1 MSMTDQDHGAP
12 TRLSRKAY
20 PRFSSLG
27 AVLGIL
33 FSSIAF
39 PTHAQPPS
47 RLPSQQPLQAQ
58 SPAQADA
65 QTTIYRGGPI
75 ITMDGDQPQLAE
87 VVIVRDGK
95 ILYTGSAAQAPKI
108 KKKDQRIHD
117 LAGNTL
123 LPGFIDAH
131 SHFSAAIHT
140 SRGLDLWNKNLPTI
154 NTIADLQNAI
164 RAHLANASSLAPSPA
179 NGWQMVWQYDPETL
193 AEKRHI
199 TRAELDAI
207 SPHHPLVVMHVSLHG
222 AVANSAALAAAGITD
237 ASTAPAGGII
247 GRDADG
253 KLNGLL
259 LETAMFALLAKSPK
273 ASEADNLA
281 GLEAAQNRYFAE
293 GYTHAQDGATQ
304 PADLAFLTS
313 EAARARI
320 KIDLALLPF
329 ASQLDGL
336 FTRDDL
342 KFGEYQGH
350 IKLQGIKFVLDGS
363 PQARTAF
370 FTQDYARGSPEGHH
384 PWHGAPVTSAADFTA
399 AAKKVMDRGWQLFVH
414 ANGDAAI
421 DMAIAGF
428 DQLGVRAADNRRPII
443 IHSQFQRKD
452 QLPAYVRLGVGPSYF
467 SNHTYYWADIHRSN
481 FPAETVDFI
490 SPLKSAAALG
500 LHTSNHSDYS
510 VTPLDTRFMLWSSM
524 ARRSISGV
532 VSGPDEQLGAYQA
545 LQALTTG
552 PAWQIFEED
561 RKGRI
566 KAGLLADFVILDRNP
581 LDTPTDD
588 IKSIKVL
595 ETIKEGRSI
604 WRTDAP

>member
-1 MSMTDQDHGAP
+1 MASAGQKQHARTGAIIAKYGP
-12 TRLSRKAY
+12 IAAL
-20 PRFSSLG
+20 LG
-27 AVLGIL
+27 AI
-33 FSSIAF
+33 SIA
-39 PTHAQPPS
+39 
-47 RLPSQQPLQAQ
+47 
-58 SPAQADA
+58 PASALA
-65 QTTIYRGGPI
+65 ETTTYRGGPI
-75 ITMDGDQPQLAE
+75 ITMDGEQPQL
-87 VVIVRDGK
+87 VDMVIVRDGQIIYAGPK
-95 ILYTGSAAQAPKI
+95 AKAPRI
-108 KKKDQRIHD
+108 KDKDQRIHD
-117 LAGNTL
+117 LAGKTM

-131 SHFSAAIHT
+131 SHFSAALHT
-140 SRGLDLWNKNLPTI
+140 SRGLDLWNKNLPPIRTV
-154 NTIADLQNAI
+154 ADLQQAI
-164 RAHLANASSLAPSPA
+164 RTYLAAPATSGQASD
-179 NGWQMVWQYDPETL
+179 WVMVWQYDPEIL

-199 TRAELDAI
+199 TRAELDAL
-207 SPHHPLVVMHVSLHG
+207 SPYQPLVVMHVSLHG
-222 AVANSAALAAAGITD
+222 AVANSAALAAAGINDETK
-237 ASTAPAGGII
+237 APAGGIM

-253 KLNGLL
+253 ELNGLL
-259 LETAMFALLAKSPK
+259 LETAMFALLANAPK
-273 ASEADNLA
+273 ASDADNLHA
-281 GLEAAQNRYFAE
+281 LESAQQRYFAE

-304 PADLAFLTS
+304 PPDLAFLTS

-329 ASQLDGL
+329 ASQLDYL
-336 FTRDDL
+336 LTRNDL
-342 KFGEYQGH
+342 KFGEYRGH
-350 IKLQGIKFVLDGS
+350 VKLQGIKFVLDGS

-399 AAKKVMDRGWQLFVH
+399 AAKKATDRGWQLFVH

-428 DQLGVRAADNRRPII
+428 DQLGFRAADNRRPII

-490 SPLKSAAALG
+490 SPLKSAAAMG
-500 LHTSNHSDYS
+500 LHVSNHSDYS

-532 VSGPDEQLGAYQA
+532 MSGPDERLGAYQA

-566 KAGLLADFVILDRNP
+566 KAGFLADFVILDRNP
-581 LDTPTDD
+581 LNTPTDD

-595 ETIKEGRSI
+595 ETIKEGRSM
-604 WRTDAP
+604 WRADAP

>member
-1 MSMTDQDHGAP
+1 MTKTGQGNSAQARRTGA
-12 TRLSRKAY
+12 TYKRMAGLCSALAML
-20 PRFSSLG
+20 LG
-27 AVLGIL
+27 TTLTPA
-33 FSSIAF
+33 
-39 PTHAQPPS
+39 HAQS
-47 RLPSQQPLQAQ
+47 
-58 SPAQADA
+58 

-75 ITMDGDQPQLAE
+75 ITMDGNQPQL
-87 VVIVRDGK
+87 VDIVIVRDGK
-95 ILYTGSAAQAPKI
+95 IFYAGATSQAPKI
-108 KKKDQRIHD
+108 KDKDQRIHD
-117 LAGNTL
+117 LAGNTM

-140 SRGLDLWNKNLPTI
+140 SRGLDLWNTSLPPI
-154 NTIADLQNAI
+154 NTVADLQSAI
-164 RAHLANASSLAPSPA
+164 RTYLSAPTTLTPPSD
-179 NGWQMVWQYDPETL
+179 WVMVWQYDPETL

-199 TRAELDAI
+199 TRAELDAL
-207 SPHHPLVVMHVSLHG
+207 SPDQPLVVMHVSLHG
-222 AVANSAALAAAGITD
+222 AVANSAALAAAGITN
-237 ASTAPAGGII
+237 ASTAPAGGIM

-273 ASEADNLA
+273 ASEQDNLA
-281 GLEAAQNRYFAE
+281 GLEAAQQRYFAE

-304 PADLAFLTS
+304 PHDLVFLTS
-313 EAARARI
+313 EAARKRI

-329 ASQLDGL
+329 ASQLDNL
-336 FTRDDL
+336 LARDDL

-350 IKLQGIKFVLDGS
+350 VKLQGIKFVLDGS
-363 PQARTAF
+363 PQARTAYF
-370 FTQDYARGSPEGHH
+370 NQDYARGSPEGHH
-384 PWHGAPVTSAADFTA
+384 PWHGAPVTSAKDFTA
-399 AAKKVMDRGWQLFVH
+399 AAKQVMDRGWQLFVH

-428 DQLGVRAADNRRPII
+428 DQLGFRAADNRRPIV
-443 IHSQFQRKD
+443 IHSQFQRND

-490 SPLKSAAALG
+490 SPLKSAAAMG
-500 LHTSNHSDYS
+500 LRSSNHSDYS

-532 VSGPDEQLGAYQA
+532 VSGAEESLTVYQA

-566 KAGLLADFVILDRNP
+566 KAGLLADFVILNRNP
-581 LDTPTDD
+581 LTTLTEDV
-588 IKSIKVL
+588 KSIKVL
-595 ETIKEGRSI
+595 ETIKEGRSM
-604 WRTDAP
+604 WTAPAE